1 MVDEGEAGSAIPLE
15 LQLQGNV
22 VHFMRRNVPLWG
34 ITFLAGD
41 AAGPGTV
48 RELPIDVTRAAPSG
62 ALFTGRRHVE
72 RGRRAC
78 VRVLIVDD
86 ESLARQRVR
95 RLLQSEA
102 DVEVVGEA
110 ESGHEAVALI
120 RELRPDLVCLDVQMP
135 GLDGFG
141 VLRELDGGHV
151 PMVLFVTA
159 YDEHAQRA
167 FDVHAVDYVLKPV
180 DEDRFRAAFDKA
192 RKQRANAVAAVRL
205 GELLETVR
213 RLAGG
218 SAAMAE
224 ARDEGGGGAMRSG
237 LANESETAS
246 ANAAPGANSVASAGG
261 RFASRIL
268 VKQDGRMFFVKTAEI
283 DWIEADRNY
292 VRLHVGKA
300 SHTIR
305 ERIGHLEE
313 TLDPRL
319 FARIHRSTI
328 VNLNRV
334 REMQQWFSGDYVVI
348 LEDGT
353 RLRLSRHY
361 RDRVE
366 KQVGV

>member
-1 MVDEGEAGSAIPLE
+1 MAS
-15 LQLQGNV
+15 
-22 VHFMRRNVPLWG
+22 
-34 ITFLAGD
+34 
-41 AAGPGTV
+41 
-48 RELPIDVTRAAPSG
+48 
-62 ALFTGRRHVE
+62 
-72 RGRRAC
+72 

-86 ESLARQRVR
+86 EALARQRVR
-95 RLLQSEA
+95 RLLQSEP
-102 DVEVVGEA
+102 DVEIVGDA
-110 ESGHEAVALI
+110 ETGRDAVRLIHELQ
-120 RELRPDLVCLDVQMP
+120 PDLVCLDVQMP
-135 GLDGFG
+135 ELDGFG
-141 VLRELDGGHV
+141 VLRELEGDRV
-151 PMVLFVTA
+151 PMVLFITA

-180 DEDRFRAAFDKA
+180 DADRFRAAFERA
-192 RKQRANAVAAVRL
+192 RTQRAHAVAAERL

-213 RLAGG
+213 RLADGRAGG
-218 SAAMAE
+218 QAGP
-224 ARDEGGGGAMRSG
+224 D
-237 LANESETAS
+237 
-246 ANAAPGANSVASAGG
+246 GANGMPMLNGNGSGAPFHGGNGGNGNGAS
-261 RFASRIL
+261 RYASRIL
-268 VKQDGRMFFVKTAEI
+268 VKQDGRMFFVKTTEI

-300 SHTIR
+300 AHTIR
-305 ERIGHLEE
+305 ERISHLEE

-348 LEDGT
+348 LEDAT

>member
-1 MVDEGEAGSAIPLE
+1 MVS
-15 LQLQGNV
+15 
-22 VHFMRRNVPLWG
+22 
-34 ITFLAGD
+34 
-41 AAGPGTV
+41 
-48 RELPIDVTRAAPSG
+48 
-62 ALFTGRRHVE
+62 
-72 RGRRAC
+72 

-86 ESLARQRVR
+86 EALARQRVR
-95 RLLQSEA
+95 RLLQNET

-110 ESGHEAVALI
+110 ESGHDAVAMI
-120 RELRPDLVCLDVQMP
+120 RDLQPDLVCLDVQMP

-141 VLRELDGGHV
+141 VLSEIEGGHV
-151 PMVLFVTA
+151 PMVLFITA

-180 DEDRFRAAFDKA
+180 DADRFRAAFDKA
-192 RKQRANAVAAVRL
+192 RKQRANAVAAERL

-213 RLAGG
+213 RLADGG
-218 SAAMAE
+218 AA
-224 ARDEGGGGAMRSG
+224 EGRGEGVAALLGGGA
-237 LANESETAS
+237 TAG
-246 ANAAPGANSVASAGG
+246 ATAAAGAPSNGANG
-261 RFASRIL
+261 RYASRIL
-268 VKQDGRMFFVKTAEI
+268 VKQDGRMFFVKTTEI

-292 VRLHVGKA
+292 VRLHVGKTA
-300 SHTIR
+300 HTIR
-305 ERIGHLEE
+305 ERISHLEE

>member
-1 MVDEGEAGSAIPLE
+1 MSKEAE
-15 LQLQGNV
+15 
-22 VHFMRRNVPLWG
+22 
-34 ITFLAGD
+34 
-41 AAGPGTV
+41 TV
-48 RELPIDVTRAAPSG
+48 R
-62 ALFTGRRHVE
+62 
-72 RGRRAC
+72 

-95 RLLQSEA
+95 RLLQAEA

-110 ESGHEAVALI
+110 ESGHDAVALI
-120 RELRPDLVCLDVQMP
+120 RQLQPDLVCLDVQMP

-141 VLRELDGGHV
+141 VLSELDGGHV
-151 PMVLFVTA
+151 PMVLFITA

-180 DEDRFRAAFDKA
+180 DAERFKAAFDKA
-192 RKQRANAVAAVRL
+192 RTQRANAVAAERL
-205 GELLETVR
+205 GELLDTVR
-213 RLAGG
+213 RLADG
-218 SAAMAE
+218 SAAMSDARGDSASAFAE
-224 ARDEGGGGAMRSG
+224 AGGNADGHTTSHTTTGTPGSAAGNSG
-237 LANESETAS
+237 
-246 ANAAPGANSVASAGG
+246 
-261 RFASRIL
+261 RYASRIL
-268 VKQDGRMFFVKTAEI
+268 VKQDGRMFFVKTTEI

-292 VRLHVGKA
+292 VRLHVGKTA
-300 SHTIR
+300 HTIR
-305 ERIGHLEE
+305 ERISHLEE

-361 RDRVE
+361 RERVE

>member
-1 MVDEGEAGSAIPLE
+1 M
-15 LQLQGNV
+15 Q
-22 VHFMRRNVPLWG
+22 
-34 ITFLAGD
+34 T
-41 AAGPGTV
+41 
-48 RELPIDVTRAAPSG
+48 
-62 ALFTGRRHVE
+62 
-72 RGRRAC
+72 
-78 VRVLIVDD
+78 
-86 ESLARQRVR
+86 
-95 RLLQSEA
+95 EA

-120 RELRPDLVCLDVQMP
+120 RELQPDLVCLDVQMP

-151 PMVLFVTA
+151 PMVLFITA

-180 DEDRFRAAFDKA
+180 DEERFKAAFDKA
-192 RKQRANAVAAVRL
+192 RKQRANAVAAERL

-213 RLAGG
+213 RLAD
-218 SAAMAE
+218 
-224 ARDEGGGGAMRSG
+224 ARGELDMG
-237 LANESETAS
+237 LAGAAGNGNAYATGTAVAGAKGAAA
-246 ANAAPGANSVASAGG
+246 ANGG
-261 RFASRIL
+261 RYASRIL
-268 VKQDGRMFFVKTAEI
+268 VKQDGRMFFVKTSEI

-292 VRLHVGKA
+292 VRLHVGEVA
-300 SHTIR
+300 HSIR
-305 ERIGHLEE
+305 ERISHLEE

>member
-1 MVDEGEAGSAIPLE
+1 M
-15 LQLQGNV
+15 
-22 VHFMRRNVPLWG
+22 
-34 ITFLAGD
+34 
-41 AAGPGTV
+41 
-48 RELPIDVTRAAPSG
+48 
-62 ALFTGRRHVE
+62 E
-72 RGRRAC
+72 RSS

-86 ESLARQRVR
+86 EALARQRVR
-95 RLLQSEA
+95 RLLQNEA
-102 DVEVVGEA
+102 DVQIVGEA
-110 ESGHEAVALI
+110 ETGRGAVEMI
-120 RELRPDLVCLDVQMP
+120 RTLRPDLVCLDVQMP
-135 GLDGFG
+135 ELDGFG
-141 VLRELDGGHV
+141 VLRELEGDLV

-180 DEDRFRAAFDKA
+180 DEERFRAAFDRA
-192 RKQRANAVAAVRL
+192 RKQRAHAVAAERL

-213 RLAGG
+213 RLADG
-218 SAAMAE
+218 
-224 ARDEGGGGAMRSG
+224 
-237 LANESETAS
+237 TAS
-246 ANAAPGANSVASAGG
+246 TGEPRTDVAATNGATGSGN
-261 RFASRIL
+261 FASRIL
-268 VKQDGRMFFVKTAEI
+268 VKHDGRMFFVKTTEI

-292 VRLHVGKA
+292 VRLHVGPVA
-300 SHTIR
+300 HTIR
-305 ERIGHLEE
+305 ERISHLEE

-353 RLRLSRHY
+353 KLRLSRHY

>member
-1 MVDEGEAGSAIPLE
+1 ML
-15 LQLQGNV
+15 
-22 VHFMRRNVPLWG
+22 R
-34 ITFLAGD
+34 
-41 AAGPGTV
+41 
-48 RELPIDVTRAAPSG
+48 
-62 ALFTGRRHVE
+62 
-72 RGRRAC
+72 

-95 RLLQSEA
+95 RLLQNEP
-102 DVEVVGEA
+102 DVDIVGEA
-110 ESGHEAVALI
+110 ESGHEAVTMI
-120 RELRPDLVCLDVQMP
+120 RELQPDLVCLDVQMP

-141 VLRELDGGHV
+141 VLREIDGGRV

-180 DEDRFRAAFDKA
+180 DGERFRAAFDKA
-192 RKQRANAVAAVRL
+192 RKQRANAVAAERL

-213 RLAGG
+213 RLADAGAADARGG
-218 SAAMAE
+218 ASALTGLAGAAGFAASTTATAAASAA
-224 ARDEGGGGAMRSG
+224 
-237 LANESETAS
+237 AS
-246 ANAAPGANSVASAGG
+246 AAATAGSGAASAGG
-261 RFASRIL
+261 RYASRIL
-268 VKQDGRMFFVKTAEI
+268 VKQDGRMFFVKTTEI

-292 VRLHVGKA
+292 VRLHVGKTA
-300 SHTIR
+300 HTIR
-305 ERIGHLEE
+305 ERISHLEE

-334 REMQQWFSGDYVVI
+334 REMQQWVSGDYVVI

-366 KQVGV
+366 KQVGI

>member
-1 MVDEGEAGSAIPLE
+1 SSHGLE
-15 LQLQGNV
+15 RADPPGA
-22 VHFMRRNVPLWG
+22 RRSDHG
-34 ITFLAGD
+34 A
-41 AAGPGTV
+41 V
-48 RELPIDVTRAAPSG
+48 RKETEMAS
-62 ALFTGRRHVE
+62 
-72 RGRRAC
+72 

-86 ESLARQRVR
+86 EALARQRVR
-95 RLLQSEA
+95 RLLQAEP
-102 DVEVVGEA
+102 DVEIVGEA
-110 ESGHEAVALI
+110 DTGRDAV
-120 RELRPDLVCLDVQMP
+120 RMVNELQPDLVCLDVQMP
-135 GLDGFG
+135 ELDGFG
-141 VLRELDGGHV
+141 VLRELEGGRV
-151 PMVLFVTA
+151 PMVLFITA

-180 DEDRFRAAFDKA
+180 DADRFRAAFGRA
-192 RKQRANAVAAVRL
+192 RTQRAHAVAAERL

-213 RLAGG
+213 RLADGRSQGDGRLDGLPAGVGLPG
-218 SAAMAE
+218 SNSQGAAYNGTGSNGNGSNGPS
-224 ARDEGGGGAMRSG
+224 RY
-237 LANESETAS
+237 
-246 ANAAPGANSVASAGG
+246 
-261 RFASRIL
+261 ASRIL
-268 VKQDGRMFFVKTAEI
+268 VKQDGRMFFVKTTEI

-300 SHTIR
+300 AHTIR
-305 ERIGHLEE
+305 ERISHLEE

-348 LEDGT
+348 LEDGA

>member
-1 MVDEGEAGSAIPLE
+1 
-15 LQLQGNV
+15 
-22 VHFMRRNVPLWG
+22 
-34 ITFLAGD
+34 
-41 AAGPGTV
+41 
-48 RELPIDVTRAAPSG
+48 
-62 ALFTGRRHVE
+62 
-72 RGRRAC
+72 
-78 VRVLIVDD
+78 VDD
-86 ESLARQRVR
+86 EALARQRVR
-95 RLLQSEA
+95 RLLQNET
-102 DVEVVGEA
+102 DVEIVGEA
-110 ESGHEAVALI
+110 ESGTEAVTMI
-120 RELRPDLVCLDVQMP
+120 RERQPDLVCLDVQMP

-141 VLRELDGGHV
+141 VLREIDGGPV

-180 DEDRFRAAFDKA
+180 DGERFRAAFDKA
-192 RKQRANAVAAVRL
+192 RKQRANAVAAERL

-213 RLAGG
+213 RLADGG
-218 SAAMAE
+218 AAE
-224 ARDEGGGGAMRSG
+224 ARDGAAA
-237 LANESETAS
+237 LASLAG
-246 ANAAPGANSVASAGG
+246 AAAPGAPAAAAG
-261 RFASRIL
+261 RYASRIL
-268 VKQDGRMFFVKTAEI
+268 VKQDGRMFFVKTTEI

-292 VRLHVGKA
+292 VRLHVGKTA
-300 SHTIR
+300 HTIR
-305 ERIGHLEE
+305 ERISHLEE

>member
-1 MVDEGEAGSAIPLE
+1 
-15 LQLQGNV
+15 
-22 VHFMRRNVPLWG
+22 MR
-34 ITFLAGD
+34 
-41 AAGPGTV
+41 
-48 RELPIDVTRAAPSG
+48 
-62 ALFTGRRHVE
+62 
-72 RGRRAC
+72 

-95 RLLQSEA
+95 RLVQTEA

-110 ESGHEAVALI
+110 ESGHDAVALI
-120 RELRPDLVCLDVQMP
+120 RELQPDLVCLDVQMP

-151 PMVLFVTA
+151 PMVLFITA

-180 DEDRFRAAFDKA
+180 DEDRFKAAFDKA
-192 RKQRANAVAAVRL
+192 RKQRANAVAAERL

-213 RLAGG
+213 RLADGG
-218 SAAMAE
+218 AAMAD
-224 ARDEGGGGAMRSG
+224 ARGEIGAVGNGANGVSG
-237 LANESETAS
+237 SMPGASGAS
-246 ANAAPGANSVASAGG
+246 ANAAGVNG
-261 RFASRIL
+261 RHASRIL
-268 VKQDGRMFFVKTAEI
+268 VKQDGRMFFVKTTEI

-292 VRLHVGKA
+292 VRLHVGKT

-305 ERIGHLEE
+305 ERISHLEE

>member
-1 MVDEGEAGSAIPLE
+1 M
-15 LQLQGNV
+15 
-22 VHFMRRNVPLWG
+22 
-34 ITFLAGD
+34 
-41 AAGPGTV
+41 
-48 RELPIDVTRAAPSG
+48 
-62 ALFTGRRHVE
+62 
-72 RGRRAC
+72 
-78 VRVLIVDD
+78 RVLIVDD
-86 ESLARQRVR
+86 ETLARQRVR
-95 RLLQSEA
+95 RLLQNES
-102 DVEVVGEA
+102 DVEIVGEA
-110 ESGHEAVALI
+110 ESGLEAVEMI
-120 RELRPDLVCLDVQMP
+120 RALRPDLVCLDVQMP

-141 VLRELDGGHV
+141 VLREIEGGPV

-180 DEDRFRAAFDKA
+180 DGDRFRAAFEKA
-192 RKQRANAVAAVRL
+192 RKQRANAVAAERL

-213 RLAGG
+213 RLADGG
-218 SAAMAE
+218 GE
-224 ARDEGGGGAMRSG
+224 ARDGAAALAG
-237 LANESETAS
+237 LAMGAGGSS
-246 ANAAPGANSVASAGG
+246 AAAAPPAAGAAAPSGSY
-261 RFASRIL
+261 ASRIL
-268 VKQDGRMFFVKTAEI
+268 VKQDGRMFFVKTTEI

-292 VRLHVGKA
+292 VRLHVGKTA
-300 SHTIR
+300 HTIR
-305 ERIGHLEE
+305 ERISHLEE

>member
-1 MVDEGEAGSAIPLE
+1 
-15 LQLQGNV
+15 
-22 VHFMRRNVPLWG
+22 
-34 ITFLAGD
+34 
-41 AAGPGTV
+41 V
-48 RELPIDVTRAAPSG
+48 R
-62 ALFTGRRHVE
+62 
-72 RGRRAC
+72 

-86 ESLARQRVR
+86 EALARQRVR
-95 RLLQSEA
+95 RLLQNEA
-102 DVEVVGEA
+102 DVEIVGEA
-110 ESGHEAVALI
+110 ETGREAVAMI
-120 RELRPDLVCLDVQMP
+120 RELQPDLVCLDVQMP

-141 VLRELDGGHV
+141 VLEELDGGPV
-151 PMVLFVTA
+151 PMVLFITA

-180 DEDRFRAAFDKA
+180 DADRFRAAFDKA
-192 RKQRANAVAAVRL
+192 RKQRANAVAAERL

-213 RLAGG
+213 RLADG
-218 SAAMAE
+218 SAASA
-224 ARDEGGGGAMRSG
+224 AGAADLAAG
-237 LANESETAS
+237 LAAGTAAGTAS
-246 ANAAPGANSVASAGG
+246 AVPGAGNG
-261 RFASRIL
+261 RYASRIL
-268 VKQDGRMFFVKTAEI
+268 VKQDGRMFFVKTTEI

-292 VRLHVGKA
+292 VRLHVGKTA
-300 SHTIR
+300 HTIR
-305 ERIGHLEE
+305 ERISHLEE

>member
-1 MVDEGEAGSAIPLE
+1 M
-15 LQLQGNV
+15 
-22 VHFMRRNVPLWG
+22 H
-34 ITFLAGD
+34 
-41 AAGPGTV
+41 
-48 RELPIDVTRAAPSG
+48 
-62 ALFTGRRHVE
+62 
-72 RGRRAC
+72 

-86 ESLARQRVR
+86 EALARQRVR
-95 RLLQSEA
+95 RLLQNEA

-110 ESGHEAVALI
+110 ETGHEAVAMI
-120 RELRPDLVCLDVQMP
+120 RELQPDLVCLDVQMP

-151 PMVLFVTA
+151 PMILFVTA

-180 DEDRFRAAFDKA
+180 DADRFRAAFDKA
-192 RKQRANAVAAVRL
+192 RKQRANAVAAERL
-205 GELLETVR
+205 GELLDTVR
-213 RLAGG
+213 RLADG
-218 SAAMAE
+218 SAPA
-224 ARDEGGGGAMRSG
+224 D
-237 LANESETAS
+237 TA
-246 ANAAPGANSVASAGG
+246 AALAGG
-261 RFASRIL
+261 VAGVPAAAATAGGNANGRYASRIL
-268 VKQDGRMFFVKTAEI
+268 VKQDGRMFFVKTTEI

-292 VRLHVGKA
+292 VKLHVGKTA
-300 SHTIR
+300 HTIR
-305 ERIGHLEE
+305 ERISHLEE

>member
-1 MVDEGEAGSAIPLE
+1 M
-15 LQLQGNV
+15 
-22 VHFMRRNVPLWG
+22 H
-34 ITFLAGD
+34 
-41 AAGPGTV
+41 
-48 RELPIDVTRAAPSG
+48 
-62 ALFTGRRHVE
+62 
-72 RGRRAC
+72 

-86 ESLARQRVR
+86 ERLARQRVR
-95 RLLQSEA
+95 RLVQSEA

-141 VLRELDGGHV
+141 VLRELEGGHV

-180 DEDRFRAAFDKA
+180 DEDRFRAAFGKA
-192 RKQRANAVAAVRL
+192 RMQRANAVAAARL

-213 RLAGG
+213 RLADG
-218 SAAMAE
+218 SAAIADVRGDV
-224 ARDEGGGGAMRSG
+224 AGGALGSR
-237 LANESETAS
+237 LAI
-246 ANAAPGANSVASAGG
+246 ANATANATANAVPGGDAH
-261 RFASRIL
+261 FASRIL
-268 VKQDGRMFFVKTAEI
+268 VKLDGRMFFVKTSEI

-292 VRLHVGKA
+292 VRLHVGKTT
-300 SHTIR
+300 HTIR
-305 ERIGHLEE
+305 ERISHLEE
-313 TLDPRL
+313 TLDPRV

>member
-1 MVDEGEAGSAIPLE
+1 MV
-15 LQLQGNV
+15 
-22 VHFMRRNVPLWG
+22 R
-34 ITFLAGD
+34 
-41 AAGPGTV
+41 
-48 RELPIDVTRAAPSG
+48 
-62 ALFTGRRHVE
+62 
-72 RGRRAC
+72 

-86 ESLARQRVR
+86 EALARQRVR
-95 RLLQSEA
+95 RLLQNEA
-102 DVEVVGEA
+102 DVEIVGEA
-110 ESGHEAVALI
+110 ESGNEAVTMI
-120 RELRPDLVCLDVQMP
+120 REMRPDLVCLDVQMP

-141 VLRELDGGHV
+141 VLREIEGGPV

-180 DEDRFRAAFDKA
+180 DGERFRAAFDKA
-192 RKQRANAVAAVRL
+192 RKQRANAVAAERL

-213 RLAGG
+213 RLADGG
-218 SAAMAE
+218 AAE
-224 ARDEGGGGAMRSG
+224 ARDGASALSTLAGGMAQNASAAPSANGA
-237 LANESETAS
+237 AS
-246 ANAAPGANSVASAGG
+246 ANG
-261 RFASRIL
+261 RYASRIL
-268 VKQDGRMFFVKTAEI
+268 VKQDGRMFFVKTTEI

-292 VRLHVGKA
+292 VRLHVGKTA
-300 SHTIR
+300 HTIR
-305 ERIGHLEE
+305 ERISHLEE

>member
-1 MVDEGEAGSAIPLE
+1 MVS
-15 LQLQGNV
+15 
-22 VHFMRRNVPLWG
+22 
-34 ITFLAGD
+34 
-41 AAGPGTV
+41 
-48 RELPIDVTRAAPSG
+48 
-62 ALFTGRRHVE
+62 
-72 RGRRAC
+72 

-86 ESLARQRVR
+86 EALARQRVR
-95 RLLQSEA
+95 RLLQNEA

-110 ESGHEAVALI
+110 ESGHEAVAMI
-120 RELRPDLVCLDVQMP
+120 RELQPDLVCLDVQMP

-141 VLRELDGGHV
+141 VLREIDSGPV
-151 PMVLFVTA
+151 PMVLFITA

-180 DEDRFRAAFDKA
+180 DGDRFRSAFDKA
-192 RKQRANAVAAVRL
+192 RKQRANAVAAERL

-213 RLAGG
+213 RLADG
-218 SAAMAE
+218 SGAAAAGDAAAML
-224 ARDEGGGGAMRSG
+224 GVVGGA
-237 LANESETAS
+237 ANGTANS
-246 ANAAPGANSVASAGG
+246 AGGANAANG
-261 RFASRIL
+261 RYASRIL
-268 VKQDGRMFFVKTAEI
+268 VKQDGRMFFVKTTEI

-292 VRLHVGKA
+292 VRLHVGKTA
-300 SHTIR
+300 HTIR
-305 ERIGHLEE
+305 ERISHLEE

>member
-1 MVDEGEAGSAIPLE
+1 
-15 LQLQGNV
+15 
-22 VHFMRRNVPLWG
+22 MR
-34 ITFLAGD
+34 
-41 AAGPGTV
+41 
-48 RELPIDVTRAAPSG
+48 
-62 ALFTGRRHVE
+62 
-72 RGRRAC
+72 

-95 RLLQSEA
+95 RLVQTEA

-120 RELRPDLVCLDVQMP
+120 RELQPDLVCLDVQMP

-151 PMVLFVTA
+151 PMVMFITA

-180 DEDRFRAAFDKA
+180 DEERFKAAFDKA
-192 RKQRANAVAAVRL
+192 RKQRANAVAAERL

-213 RLAGG
+213 RLADARGEL
-218 SAAMAE
+218 AAGFAGP
-224 ARDEGGGGAMRSG
+224 AGNGNG
-237 LANESETAS
+237 LATGNATAGAS
-246 ANAAPGANSVASAGG
+246 GAAVANGG
-261 RFASRIL
+261 RYASRIL
-268 VKQDGRMFFVKTAEI
+268 VKQDGRMFFVKTTEI

-300 SHTIR
+300 AHTIR
-305 ERIGHLEE
+305 ERISHLEE

>member
-1 MVDEGEAGSAIPLE
+1 
-15 LQLQGNV
+15 
-22 VHFMRRNVPLWG
+22 
-34 ITFLAGD
+34 
-41 AAGPGTV
+41 V
-48 RELPIDVTRAAPSG
+48 R
-62 ALFTGRRHVE
+62 
-72 RGRRAC
+72 

-86 ESLARQRVR
+86 EGLARQRVR
-95 RLLQSEA
+95 RLLQTEA

-110 ESGHEAVALI
+110 ESGHGAVALI

-151 PMVLFVTA
+151 PMVLFITA

-180 DEDRFRAAFDKA
+180 DEERFKAAFEKA
-192 RKQRANAVAAVRL
+192 RTQRANAVAAERL

-213 RLAGG
+213 RLADARGEL
-218 SAAMAE
+218 AAGVAGTVG
-224 ARDEGGGGAMRSG
+224 AGNAQVTGAAGGGAG
-237 LANESETAS
+237 AAN
-246 ANAAPGANSVASAGG
+246 GG
-261 RFASRIL
+261 RYASRIL
-268 VKQDGRMFFVKTAEI
+268 VKQDGRMFFVKTIEI

-292 VRLHVGKA
+292 VRLHVGKIA
-300 SHTIR
+300 HTIR
-305 ERIGHLEE
+305 ERISHLED

>member
-1 MVDEGEAGSAIPLE
+1 M
-15 LQLQGNV
+15 
-22 VHFMRRNVPLWG
+22 
-34 ITFLAGD
+34 
-41 AAGPGTV
+41 
-48 RELPIDVTRAAPSG
+48 
-62 ALFTGRRHVE
+62 
-72 RGRRAC
+72 
-78 VRVLIVDD
+78 DD
-86 ESLARQRVR
+86 EALARQRVR
-95 RLLQSEA
+95 RLLQNET
-102 DVEVVGEA
+102 DVEIVGEA
-110 ESGHEAVALI
+110 ESGTEAVTMI
-120 RELRPDLVCLDVQMP
+120 RERQPDLVCLDVQMP

-141 VLRELDGGHV
+141 VLREIEGGPV

-180 DEDRFRAAFDKA
+180 DGERFRAAFDKA
-192 RKQRANAVAAVRL
+192 RKQRANAVAAERL

-213 RLAGG
+213 RLADGG
-218 SAAMAE
+218 AAE
-224 ARDEGGGGAMRSG
+224 ARDGATA
-237 LANESETAS
+237 LASLAG
-246 ANAAPGANSVASAGG
+246 AAAPSVPPAAAGANG
-261 RFASRIL
+261 RYASRIL
-268 VKQDGRMFFVKTAEI
+268 VKQVGFMFLATTTEI

-292 VRLHVGKA
+292 VRLHVGKTA
-300 SHTIR
+300 HTIR
-305 ERIGHLEE
+305 ERISHLEE